1 MPERV
6 DPATALIPLR
16 VFLGA
21 TFVYGGWQKLSDP
34 GFLHPGSATWIG
46 TQLHGF
52 ASNTPGGF
60 LIRWF
65 AEPFPGVAGV
75 GVALTEIAIG
85 LLVLLGFYTR
95 LAATLGLTLNLVL
108 FLTASWN
115 TYPYFLGSDIVFVF
129 AWLPFVL
136 AGAAGQP
143 ALDTMLERPRTTSRR
158 TADGRVIVAHRM
170 SREQALKRGAVL
182 VGGLTLG
189 IAGLATVLRGSY
201 RSTSAV
207 GTNPT
212 AAATTPKD
220 TPGVVRRDEHVLGV
234 HLLHV
239 PGRTVWRRRPGRDL
253 RRSGEDVHR
262 PRRRRRGHRCALL
275 ERDADRSQRGLYS
288 RRVHGGIPGRSLVLS
303 VPRLTVQ
310 CPDRRGAP
318 GTGVDAAA
326 AQARDRAQRQ
336 GLRRLTADLI
346 RRR

>member
-212 AAATTPKD
+212 AAATHRKS
-220 TPGVVRRDEHVLGV
+220 HQAS
-234 HLLHV
+234 
-239 PGRTVWRRRPGRDL
+239 
-253 RRSGEDVHR
+253 SGETNTSSASTSSTSQGVPSGAVDLGAISAGQAKTYTDPGDGGEDIAV
-262 PRRRRRGHRCALL
+262 
-275 ERDADRSQRGLYS
+275 RSS
-288 RRVHGGIPGRSLVLS
+288 S
-303 VPRLTVQ
+303 
-310 CPDRRGAP
+310 
-318 GTGVDAAA
+318 GT
-326 AQARDRAQRQ
+326 
-336 GLRRLTADLI
+336 LTAVSAVCTHAGCTVEYQGGVLFCPCHGSRFNAQTGAVLQGPASTPLPPKRVI
-346 RRR
+346 ERNGKVYAV